1 VSNLLQLGKDV
12 WSLKRLIIDLSRNDF
27 KTRYAGSYFGMLW
40 AFVQPVMTI
49 LVFWFVFEVG
59 FRASHVQG
67 VPFILWFSC
76 GLIPW
81 FFFADAWANASSS
94 FVEYSYLVKKVV
106 FKIST
111 LPLIK
116 VISSLYVHLF
126 FVGFLLF
133 LFLIYGY
140 RPDWWLLQLG
150 YYLACMIVLTLS
162 LSFMTASIVP
172 FFKDMTQII
181 GIVLQFGMWI
191 TPIMWPY
198 SMVPAGYRWLFS
210 LNPMYYIVEGYRD
223 TLINKI
229 LFIDKPEQALI
240 FWAITLVLLLLGT
253 LAFKRLKPHFADV
266 L

>member
-1 VSNLLQLGKDV
+1 MINFFQLIKDL
-12 WSLKRLIIDLSRNDF
+12 WGSRRLIVELSQNDF

-59 FRASHVQG
+59 FRSSQVQG

-76 GLIPW
+76 GLVPW
-81 FFFADAWANASSS
+81 FFFSDAWGNASNS

-111 LPLIK
+111 LPMIK
-116 VISSLYVHLF
+116 IISSLYVHLF
-126 FVGFLLF
+126 FIVFLLL
-133 LFLIYGY
+133 LFVTYGFWPGWY
-140 RPDWWLLQLG
+140 IFQLL
-150 YYLACMIVLTLS
+150 YYGLCTVILVIS
-162 LSFMTASIVP
+162 LSFLTASIVP
-172 FFKDMTQII
+172 FFKDITQII
-181 GIVLQFGMWI
+181 NIVLQFGMWL

-198 SMVPAGYRWLFS
+198 TMVAQEYHWLFS

-223 TLINKI
+223 TLINHT
-229 LFIDKPEQALI
+229 LFIDKPEQ
-240 FWAITLVLLLLGT
+240 TLVFWLITSALFLLGT
-253 LAFKRLKPHFADV
+253 WTFKKLKPHFADV